1 MTDVLPLS
9 IGFSVSM
16 AGAVAATPVT

>member
-16 AGAVAATPVT
+16 SGAVAATPLT

>member
-9 IGFSVSM
+9 IAFSVSM
-16 AGAVAATPVT
+16 SGAVAATPVT